1 MKNIVAS
8 LIISTSAFCQQN
20 IYSYQEQKLD
30 SLHTQLN
37 QRIIEPDYE
46 VLVNNSDVK
55 IENFTIKSFLDENGL
70 IIKLN
75 SKKIKTYEFNTLNE
89 AENGTVEL
97 SLASKLHKIKYYK
110 YDEVFIFEL
119 SVSPCTGLSCSLE
132 FHLIYDIKN
141 NKTYPF
147 GMFRNF
153 GSNLYRFPDLVQPFY
168 LSKNYQGNLHE
179 GNFKN
184 DYNFFMLEGSKS
196 DFVNQSIS
204 VDFEDYLPVT
214 INTQNFDLL

>member
-1 MKNIVAS
+1 MKSILFFLFVSVSVFA
-8 LIISTSAFCQQN
+8 QKN

-55 IENFTIKSFLDENGL
+55 IENFRIKSFLDENGL

-75 SKKIKTYEFNTLNE
+75 NKKIKTYEFNTINE
-89 AENGTVEL
+89 AENGTIEL
-97 SLASKLHKIKYYK
+97 SIASKVHKIKYYK
-110 YDEVFIFEL
+110 YDEVLIFEL
-119 SVSPCTGLSCSLE
+119 SVSPCTGLSCLLE

-147 GMFRNF
+147 GMFRNY
-153 GSNLYRFPDLVQPFY
+153 GSDLYRFPNLVQPFY

-184 DYNFFMLEGSKS
+184 DYNFFILEGIKS
-196 DFVNQSIS
+196 GFVDQCMSIEF
-204 VDFEDYLPVT
+204 DDYLPVS
-214 INTQNFDLL
+214 INTQKFDLL